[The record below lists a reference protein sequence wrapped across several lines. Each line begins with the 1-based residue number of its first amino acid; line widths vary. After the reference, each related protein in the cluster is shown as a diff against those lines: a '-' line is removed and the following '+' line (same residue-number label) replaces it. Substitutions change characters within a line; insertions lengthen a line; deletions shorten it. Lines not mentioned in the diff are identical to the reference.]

1 MDNRRTYPY
10 KDFLSWIEESRTVAG
25 RRELLLSLAARVPD
39 MLDCIRSY
47 ETGAEDICAAAVATG
62 MDEYGAQSLLWAWRK
77 YQNLLSVKNHELLCR
92 PGVQSQVR
100 REVLEWRMAKEQNDE
115 RALWEIAQ
123 RLGN

>member
-10 KDFLSWIEESRTVAG
+10 KDFLSWIEESRTVAD
-25 RRELLLSLAARVPD
+25 RRELLLSLAARVPY

-47 ETGAEDICAAAVATG
+47 ETGAENIGAAVLALG
-62 MDEYGAQSLLWAWRK
+62 MDAYEYAPLLWAWRK
-77 YQNLLSVKNHELLCR
+77 YQNLLSIKNHELLCR

-115 RALWEIAQ
+115 CALWEIAT

>member
-10 KDFLSWIEESRTVAG
+10 KDFLSWIEESRVVAD
-25 RRELLLSLAARVPD
+25 RRELLLSLAARVPEI
-39 MLDCIRSY
+39 LDCIRSY
-47 ETGAEDICAAAVATG
+47 ETGAQDIGAAALARVIDT
-62 MDEYGAQSLLWAWRK
+62 DESQPLLWAWRK

-115 RALWEIAQ
+115 RALWEIAR